1 MEDFHKDCLNQID
14 VCNEDLFQMKADWG
28 SDSKAPI
35 FILGL
40 PRVGSTLIEQ
50 ILSSHSMVEP
60 THELPNIIS
69 TALRL
74 NERKSQDINSRYPEI
89 LLSLSAPQLKLIGD
103 KYISDSEVFRSDKPY
118 FIDKMPN
125 NFRHIGLIKLIL
137 PNNYRKFWS
146 KNSQL

>member
-1 MEDFHKDCLNQID
+1 
-14 VCNEDLFQMKADWG
+14 
-28 SDSKAPI
+28 
-35 FILGL
+35 
-40 PRVGSTLIEQ
+40 
-50 ILSSHSMVEP
+50 MVEP

-74 NERKSQDINSRYPEI
+74 NERKSQDIDSRYPDI

-125 NFRHIGLIKLIL
+125 NFRHMDL
-137 PNNYRKFWS
+137 
-146 KNSQL
+146 